1 MMMIGYAGNI
11 DPDAPGIGVLR
22 VTLGIAPEKGDLTGS
37 LFASFN
43 QRNARC
49 CCCCHQRS
57 LPVSSFNHVIRAIF
71 RSPLIR
77 VMHVMNNSIDNYLH
91 LQ

>member
-22 VTLGIAPEKGDLTGS
+22 VTLRIAPEKGDLTGS

-43 QRNARC
+43 QRNAPLLLL
-49 CCCCHQRS
+49 
-57 LPVSSFNHVIRAIF
+57 LPPAFTAGFFI
-71 RSPLIR
+71 
-77 VMHVMNNSIDNYLH
+77 
-91 LQ
+91 